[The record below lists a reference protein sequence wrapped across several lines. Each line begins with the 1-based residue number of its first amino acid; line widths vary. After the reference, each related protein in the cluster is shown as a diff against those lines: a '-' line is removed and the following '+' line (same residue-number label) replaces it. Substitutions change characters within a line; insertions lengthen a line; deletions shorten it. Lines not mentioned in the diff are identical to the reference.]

1 MSSPVHSEACAY
13 AFIILFGVG
22 SLMSVLKP
30 LLWLLEPYIVY
41 KAYLWGL
48 HFIARPLTWEGDVD
62 LFALT
67 LVVLLALD
75 AIVLPLVLLYCPAL
89 NDGKSIPA
97 WMQRLI
103 ESACR
108 VYDLIDNKVHKST
121 SVSWIRKTLH
131 VMLLFVYYLV
141 PFYVGGNLIMA
152 LVMALMYDILLW
164 AQGLA

>member
-48 HFIARPLTWEGDVD
+48 HFIARPLTWESDVD

-67 LVVLLALD
+67 LAVLLVKASR
-75 AIVLPLVLLYCPAL
+75 PGCS
-89 NDGKSIPA
+89 G
-97 WMQRLI
+97 
-103 ESACR
+103 
-108 VYDLIDNKVHKST
+108 
-121 SVSWIRKTLH
+121 
-131 VMLLFVYYLV
+131 
-141 PFYVGGNLIMA
+141 
-152 LVMALMYDILLW
+152 
-164 AQGLA
+164 